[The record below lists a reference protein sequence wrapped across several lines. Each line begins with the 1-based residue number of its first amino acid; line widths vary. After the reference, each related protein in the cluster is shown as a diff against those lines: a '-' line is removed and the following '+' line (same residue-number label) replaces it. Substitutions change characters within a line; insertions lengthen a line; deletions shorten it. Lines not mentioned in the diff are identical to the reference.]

1 MKLLSDK
8 KPFEGKLEGLSQ
20 LAAIFEIEGV
30 NLETYVSQ
38 AEVKKLGE
46 KMGKTINVTTIGFAI
61 AETGASVALVINPAE
76 KNKCLL
82 IAASKD
88 AAQSFYDAFEEIKQ
102 QKKGEQ
108 IA

>member
-1 MKLLSDK
+1 MSDK

-46 KMGKTINVTTIGFAI
+46 KMGKTINITTIGFAV
-61 AETGASVALVINPAE
+61 AETGASVALMIIHE
-76 KNKCLL
+76 KNKCIL

-88 AAQSFYDAFEEIKQ
+88 AAQSFHDAFEAMKQ
-102 QKKGEQ
+102 EKKGEQ

>member
-1 MKLLSDK
+1 MSDK
-8 KPFEGKLEGLSQ
+8 KPFEEKLQGLSQ

-46 KMGKTINVTTIGFAI
+46 KMGKTINITTIGFAV
-61 AETGASVALVINPAE
+61 AETGASVALMINPTE
-76 KNKCLL
+76 KNKCIL

-88 AAQSFYDAFEEIKQ
+88 AAQSFHDAFEAMKQ
-102 QKKGEQ
+102 EKKGEQ